1 MSNTQGPQGGNVP
14 SEEPDEGDDWS
25 GSLLRRTEEFSHV
38 QMQAGPAPEPRA
50 TPPDA
55 AYPGIQ
61 ARSSPEQQGP
71 GPTSA
76 APARGAPTR
85 GAPARG
91 APAPPPPRPV
101 RPLASALWLGSA
113 ACALVSAVLL
123 VLPELQHAWADS
135 ASDALPET
143 TLAPS
148 FDTTAPLRDGEV
160 REQQAAIAGASVL
173 MIDSEPSGVTVSVD
187 GVKQGTTPLSLTP
200 MCNPGALLR
209 VKFVRKGFE
218 SLEHTLVCR
227 EDMMTQ
233 LTGRLRK
240 SRGSAKP

>member
-1 MSNTQGPQGGNVP
+1 MSNTQDPRGSNVP
-14 SEEPDEGDDWS
+14 TEEPDEDDAWS
-25 GSLLRRTEEFSHV
+25 KSLLRRTEEVSHV

-50 TPPDA
+50 APPDA

-61 ARSSPEQQGP
+61 ARPSSEQQAP

-76 APARGAPTR
+76 APARV
-85 GAPARG
+85 APAKV
-91 APAPPPPRPV
+91 APALPPPRPV

-123 VLPELQHAWADS
+123 VLPELQHAWANR

-143 TLAPS
+143 TLAPN
-148 FDTTAPLRDGEV
+148 FDTTTPLRDGAV

-227 EDMMTQ
+227 EDTMTQ